1 MWCVES
7 VDWSVSSGR
16 TIEATESCLS
26 TVVRPSITPG
36 MEKAGGVEYSG
47 ELHAH
52 MISLGPSSP
61 SDSVGSD
68 SRIGRNIEDI

>member
-1 MWCVES
+1 MRVDCRTSLDHTRDGES
-7 VDWSVSSGR
+7 VR
-16 TIEATESCLS
+16 
-26 TVVRPSITPG
+26 
-36 MEKAGGVEYSG
+36 VEYSG

-52 MISLGPSSP
+52 MISLGLQAVANA

>member
-1 MWCVES
+1 M
-7 VDWSVSSGR
+7 
-16 TIEATESCLS
+16 S

-52 MISLGPSSP
+52 MISLGLQAVANA